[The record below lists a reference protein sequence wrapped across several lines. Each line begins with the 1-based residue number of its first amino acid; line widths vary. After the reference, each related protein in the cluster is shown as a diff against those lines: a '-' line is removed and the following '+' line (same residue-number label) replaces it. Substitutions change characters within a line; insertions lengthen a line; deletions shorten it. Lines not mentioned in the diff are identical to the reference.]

1 MKKTLTLALSLFIS
15 VSLFAGKKSLDF
27 KSSYV
32 EVMTTKMQTKDV
44 VKDFGMKSDPT
55 QDQSAKLQ
63 KAIDAVAKA
72 GGGKLIIPKGTY
84 CFVDVYMKSNV
95 HILVSKDAVLK
106 PYWGDKDKVA
116 MLYFSVDEKRIT
128 KDPSAPRFIENCSL
142 RGLDGEYTVEY
153 SDVDIKAARWGIRF
167 IIAGNVKNFYI
178 ADFIAKDNFTTYCA
192 ATFVPSKIK
201 GSLDWEV
208 NRPTQGEMRNCS
220 IYDAHP
226 GYGLVQLHGSRDV
239 YFEDLYAQGGVT
251 LRLETGAN
259 TPYIGVYDIKARNI
273 VSENGRSALMMGPH
287 IAQNGTVT
295 VDGLKSISS
304 SFALTVGKGFVVGK
318 HTNDPDAKVGRFS
331 DDCAI
336 HNIEAIY
343 GTHAQVK
350 GQVAYMFDPE
360 QYKELSYDNR
370 QPDNLKW
377 LVGPSIA
384 AVYNHLEGVYNVDLK
399 NIKASGFPKYKDAMI
414 YSEDFVELEKQKW
427 EILGALPTEVPKS
440 NLPKKTKATTSERP
454 KPEGIEAAKAKTKDK
469 SEKTK
474 TEKTKTEKSKKE
486 KAKAEKAKK

>member
-1 MKKTLTLALSLFIS
+1 MRKLITLTFVFFICIT
-15 VSLFAGKKSLDF
+15 LTAAKKGLDI

-32 EVMTTKMQTKDV
+32 EMMNNKMQTKDV
-44 VKDFGMKSDPT
+44 IKDFGMKSSAT

-63 KAIDAVAKA
+63 KAIDAVSKA

-84 CFVDVYMKSNV
+84 CFAEVYMKSNV
-95 HILVSKDAVLK
+95 HVLVSKDAILK
-106 PYWGDKDKVA
+106 PYWGGKDKLA
-116 MLYFSVDEKRIT
+116 MLYFNVDEKRII
-128 KDPSAPRFIENCSL
+128 KDASAPRFIENCSL
-142 RGLDGEYTVEY
+142 RGLDGQFKVEY
-153 SDVDIKAARWGIRF
+153 SDLDMKATRFGIRF

-178 ADFIAKDNFTTYCA
+178 ADFVVNDCFTTYCG

-208 NRPTQGEMRNCS
+208 NRPTQGEMRNCA
-220 IYDAHP
+220 IYNAHP

-239 YFEDLYAQGGVT
+239 YFEDLYAKGGVT

-259 TPYIGVYDIKARNI
+259 TPYIGVYDIKAKNI
-273 VSENGRSALMMGPH
+273 VSENGRCALMMGPH

-304 SFALTVGKGFVVGK
+304 AFALTVGKGFTVGK
-318 HTNDPDAKVGRFS
+318 HTNDPNAKVGRFS

-343 GTHAQVK
+343 GTQAQIK
-350 GQVAYMFDPE
+350 GQLAYMFDPE

-384 AVYNHLEGVYNVDLK
+384 AVYNHLEGVYEVDLK
-399 NIKASGFPKYKDAMI
+399 NIKTKGFPKYKGAMI
-414 YSEDFVELEKQKW
+414 YSQDLVELEKQKW
-427 EILGALPTEVPKS
+427 DILAVLPTEVPKS
-440 NLPKKTKATTSERP
+440 NMPKKIKANKADKP
-454 KPEGIEAAKAKTKDK
+454 KPKAIDAAKAKTK
-469 SEKTK
+469 TK
-474 TEKTKTEKSKKE
+474 TTTKKSKK
-486 KAKAEKAKK
+486 

>member
-1 MKKTLTLALSLFIS
+1 MRKLITLAYLLFLCITLS
-15 VSLFAGKKSLDF
+15 ATKKSLDI

-32 EVMTTKMQTKDV
+32 EMINDKMQTKDV
-44 VKDFGMKSDPT
+44 VKDFGMKSDPA

-63 KAIDAVAKA
+63 KAIDAVSKD

-84 CFVDVYMKSNV
+84 CFADVYMKSNV

-106 PYWGDKDKVA
+106 PYWGGKDKIA
-116 MLYFSVDEKRIT
+116 MLYFDVNEKRII
-128 KDPSAPRFIENCSL
+128 KDVSAPRFIENCSL
-142 RGLDGEYTVEY
+142 RGLDGQFNVEY
-153 SDVDIKAARWGIRF
+153 SELDMKSTRFGIRF

-178 ADFIAKDNFTTYCA
+178 ADFIANDCFTTYCA

-208 NRPTQGEMRNCS
+208 SRPTQGEMRNCA
-220 IYDAHP
+220 IYNAHP

-239 YFEDLYAQGGVT
+239 YFEDLYAKGGVT

-259 TPYIGVYDIKARNI
+259 TPYIGVYDIKAKNI

-304 SFALTVGKGFVVGK
+304 SFALTVGKGFTVGK

-343 GTHAQVK
+343 GTQAQVK
-350 GQVAYMFDPE
+350 GQVAYMYDPE
-360 QYKELSYDNR
+360 QYKELTYDNR

-384 AVYNHLEGVYNVDLK
+384 AVYNHLEGVYKVDLK
-399 NIKASGFPKYKDAMI
+399 NIKTKGFPKYKDEMI
-414 YSEDFVELEKQKW
+414 YSQDLVEQEKQKW
-427 EILGALPTEVPKS
+427 DILAALPTEVPESNMPKRIKS
-440 NLPKKTKATTSERP
+440 KESKKP
-454 KPEGIEAAKAKTKDK
+454 KPEGIEVAKAKTK
-469 SEKTK
+469 TK
-474 TEKTKTEKSKKE
+474 KSKK
-486 KAKAEKAKK
+486 